1 MALQNVLMCPAE
13 Q

>member
-1 MALQNVLMCPAE
+1 VQNVLMCPAE